1 MITNW
6 IDHRDQNDSYM
17 CCFLK
22 SFFECSL
29 QDITMHKYS
38 KKHESEQKTSVKKDF
53 KIIIMTS

>member
-22 SFFECSL
+22 SFFDCSL
-29 QDITMHKYS
+29 QQDITMHKYS
-38 KKHESEQKTSVKKDF
+38 KKHEYEQQTS
-53 KIIIMTS
+53 